1 MMLDINLGVMGQTP
15 GLALLNHV
23 NTVTNCCFASQ
34 IKYRFVIWCCKQ
46 QWKFSCIAS
55 EIQYTANLQ
64 FTSGN
69 TVSQTTSNNFLKYR

>member
-1 MMLDINLGVMGQTP
+1 MKMMLDINLGVMGQTP

-46 QWKFSCIAS
+46 Q
-55 EIQYTANLQ
+55 
-64 FTSGN
+64 
-69 TVSQTTSNNFLKYR
+69 